1 MYIYIY
7 ICIYIYIYIYI
18 YMVEMV
24 CFVNCCKAI
33 LVMTGGVYIGDHWNG
48 KIASNTLVLDL
59 KS

>member
-1 MYIYIY
+1 
-7 ICIYIYIYIYI
+7 
-18 YMVEMV
+18 MVEMV

-33 LVMTGGVYIGDHWNG
+33 LVMTGGVYIGDHWDG